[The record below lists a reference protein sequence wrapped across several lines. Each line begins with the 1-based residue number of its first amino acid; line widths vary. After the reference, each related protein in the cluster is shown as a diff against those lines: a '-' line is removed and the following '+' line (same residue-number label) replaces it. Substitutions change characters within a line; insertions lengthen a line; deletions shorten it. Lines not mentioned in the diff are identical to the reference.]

1 MHASREQ
8 RATEVLRQF
17 RLVYGSVRRHLRQ
30 VQQAC
35 GVSGSLVWMLCELE
49 KSPGIGVS
57 ELAERLSLHT
67 STASQLAEKLV
78 KGAYVTKTRSMKDQR
93 RVGLRLTRK
102 GAETIRRAPQPTEGV
117 LPQALVALS
126 DRTLRSLHAN
136 LAQVLRR
143 IASSDIED
151 ASRPIGD
158 L

>member
-1 MHASREQ
+1 VHASREQ

-35 GVSGSLVWMLCELE
+35 GVSGSLVWMLRELE